1 MKDSGESSWMKLNE
15 YLNGLFS
22 NTVGLFDSVP
32 DLSENLS
39 LKYGPRAFM
48 FSLNCLLQIG

>member
-22 NTVGLFDSVP
+22 NTVGLFDFVP

-39 LKYGPRAFM
+39 LKYGPRAFV